1 MLRKNIFLIGLLCLL
16 LGTAAFAEDPAIIE
30 IVLDGQTLAFDPA
43 PQVVEGQPMVPMRA
57 FFEALDSRVVWIP
70 ETQQVLGYK
79 DNMFIKLQIGS
90 QTAYKNGTASRLV
103 AAPYITEG
111 TTMVPARFIAE
122 TFDLSVSWA
131 PEDGIVRLTRRD
143 NSVAYNLYNNYFL
156 KKYYLDDLG
165 VNLSVPPGWD
175 LVEKNLLVDV
185 TNPNPMQIE
194 LSRFERT
201 SSMGDLDQIAMR
213 LQRDYLVKLGE
224 SARATGLTGR
234 TLQETQARRMTFTVG
249 DGSDRTYKV
258 VYLITSDEYGY
269 VFEATYGE
277 NADAT
282 YAIDLFDTLAETL
295 HITKL
300 TLNREEE
307 HYVEYLPFFEDG
319 VTLETPAHSN
329 MEVQGSL
336 TLEGTLADDHEVER
350 IGVEVT
356 KNNREV
362 RFMIPIRE
370 DHFKGTLHTPFGLGK
385 HNVLVYRVP
394 TQDAVIPEVVIEVN
408 TTTDAAID
416 PVEEAILPVTPPT
429 IVEERVIPAED
440 YYLRFSVVNLNAD
453 VSPYLIPTESV
464 PSANAEIKGAAKVA
478 TVNLTTEYAKGKR
491 LYDLLLNRLE
501 IDPAS
506 DASTLGAFREG
517 RADELTVNQIYVAM
531 LRSVDIESRIVA
543 LLTDTEEGTDR
554 HYLTQIKINDR
565 WVYSDLVRAVREN
578 DDVTEANYFN
588 VYLAYY
594 TYDRLEILTH

>member
-1 MLRKNIFLIGLLCLL
+1 MLKKNVFIFILLFLL
-16 LGTAAFAEDPAIIE
+16 LGTATFAEDPNGVEII
-30 IVLDGQTLAFDPA
+30 LDGQALVFDPA

-122 TFDLSVSWA
+122 TFDLSVSWSA
-131 PEDGIVRLTRRD
+131 EDRIVRLSRRD

-156 KKYYLDDLG
+156 KKYYLDGLG

-175 LVEKNLLVDV
+175 LVEENLLVDV

-201 SSMGDLDQIAMR
+201 SSMGGLDQIAMR
-213 LQRDYLVKLGE
+213 LQRDYLVKFGE
-224 SARATGLTGR
+224 TARATGLTGR
-234 TLQETQARRMTFTVG
+234 TLQETPARRLTFTVG
-249 DGSDRTYKV
+249 EGRERTYKII
-258 VYLITSDEYGY
+258 YLIISDEYGY
-269 VFEATYGE
+269 VLEATYGD

-282 YAIDLFDTLAETL
+282 YAIDLFDTLAETF

-307 HYVEYLPFFEDG
+307 HYVEYLAFFEDG
-319 VTLETPAHSN
+319 VQLDTPVHSN
-329 MEVQGSL
+329 MEVQGNL
-336 TLEGTLADDHEVER
+336 TLEGTLAENNDVER

-356 KNNREV
+356 KNGQEV
-362 RFMIPIRE
+362 RFMIPIR
-370 DHFKGTLHTPFGLGK
+370 DDQFRGTFHTPFGLGK

-394 TQDAVIPEVVIEVN
+394 EATEAEPEVIIEVE

-416 PVEEAILPVTPPT
+416 PVEDEILPVAPPT
-429 IVEERVIPAED
+429 IVEDQVIPPED
-440 YYLRFSVVNLNAD
+440 YYLRFSVVNLDAD
-453 VSPYLIPTESV
+453 VSRYLIPTESV

-478 TVNLTTEYAKGKR
+478 TVNLTTDYAKGKR
-491 LYDLLLNRLE
+491 IYDLLVNRMA
-501 IDPAS
+501 IDTTA
-506 DASTLGAFREG
+506 DRSTLEAFRQG
-517 RADELTVNQIYVAM
+517 LADEHAVNLLYVAM
-531 LRSVDIESRIVA
+531 LRSVDIEARMVA
-543 LLTDTEEGTDR
+543 LETDVDGEITRE
-554 HYLTQIKINDR
+554 YLTQIKINNR
-565 WVYSDLVRAVREN
+565 WVYSDIVRAVREN
-578 DDVTEANYFN
+578 DDVTVANYFN

-594 TYDRLEILTH
+594 DYDRLEILTH